1 MTRREAETLQRLLAQ
16 GPPQDA
22 EASPGHGAA
31 DGETAELACLGRALA
46 ASSAQPSPR
55 FPDAL
60 RQRMLAVAA
69 DEAADE
75 PPPTWRARMA
85 TVWGDLAAAWRFATR
100 SAVASGTVT
109 VGLLLAGIFVGA
121 SLSLPGDPLYAIK
134 DAYQQAQL
142 SRASAPSDIAAEK
155 LDVAATK
162 ITDVVRAAE
171 RDRPESLATSA
182 HKADSLVRDSAAT
195 LLSVYRESGEPAVL
209 MPLARFADGHQTT
222 VADVRRQTHEG
233 EAKRALAGL
242 AATLND
248 VDAQV
253 TDILGRC
260 CQPTSQAGRLWR
272 ISTPQRSL
280 VGCPCPR
287 PALGER
293 QPNLGTA
300 AGAATEILDLA
311 PRTDD
316 GHSEDASRPPH
327 DRIPQGVDET
337 HQQVD
342 DATKAVDDA
351 TDTLDNATDETTEA
365 VDDATD
371 AATDTVNEAT
381 DAVDEAT
388 NTVDEATNTVDEAT
402 DATTD
407 TIDDATG
414 ADTDGAS
421 DPVDETVDK
430 ATDTIDEA
438 TDEATNTVDEA
449 TKALDDAADRATDA
463 VQNDTDP
470 VQGSLGGDDDR
481 DSSNDDR
488 DSSGDDRDNSNDGGD
503 LLP

>member
-60 RQRMLAVAA
+60 RQRVLAVAA

-182 HKADSLVRDSAAT
+182 HKAESLVRDSAAT

-272 ISTPQRSL
+272 ISTPQSSL

-287 PALGER
+287 PALDER

-316 GHSEDASRPPH
+316 GHSEDTSRPPH
-327 DRIPQGVDET
+327 DRIHEGVDET

-342 DATKAVDDA
+342 DATEAVDDA

-365 VDDATD
+365 VDDATN
-371 AATDTVNEAT
+371 AATDTIDEAT
-381 DAVDEAT
+381 DETTEAVDDAT
-388 NTVDEATNTVDEAT
+388 DAAT

-430 ATDTIDEA
+430 ATDTVDEA
-438 TDEATNTVDEA
+438 SDAATNTVDEA
-449 TKALDDAADRATDA
+449 TDETTKAVDDATDRATDA

-470 VQGSLGGDDDR
+470 VQGPLGGDDDR

-488 DSSGDDRDNSNDGGD
+488 DNSNDGGD

>member
-1 MTRREAETLQRLLAQ
+1 MTRHEAETLQRLLAQ

-22 EASPGHGAA
+22 EASPGHGGA

-60 RQRMLAVAA
+60 RQRVLAVAA

-222 VADVRRQTHEG
+222 VADVRQQTHEG
-233 EAKRALAGL
+233 EATRALAGL

-248 VDAQV
+248 VDARV

-260 CQPTSQAGRLWR
+260 CQPTSQAGQLWR
-272 ISTPQRSL
+272 LSTPQRSL
-280 VGCPCPR
+280 AGCPCPR

-300 AGAATEILDLA
+300 AGTATEILDLA

-327 DRIPQGVDET
+327 DRIPQGVDKT

-342 DATKAVDDA
+342 DATD
-351 TDTLDNATDETTEA
+351 
-365 VDDATD
+365 
-371 AATDTVNEAT
+371 
-381 DAVDEAT
+381 
-388 NTVDEATNTVDEAT
+388 
-402 DATTD
+402 
-407 TIDDATG
+407 
-414 ADTDGAS
+414 
-421 DPVDETVDK
+421 
-430 ATDTIDEA
+430 
-438 TDEATNTVDEA
+438 
-449 TKALDDAADRATDA
+449 
-463 VQNDTDP
+463 
-470 VQGSLGGDDDR
+470 
-481 DSSNDDR
+481 
-488 DSSGDDRDNSNDGGD
+488 
-503 LLP
+503 